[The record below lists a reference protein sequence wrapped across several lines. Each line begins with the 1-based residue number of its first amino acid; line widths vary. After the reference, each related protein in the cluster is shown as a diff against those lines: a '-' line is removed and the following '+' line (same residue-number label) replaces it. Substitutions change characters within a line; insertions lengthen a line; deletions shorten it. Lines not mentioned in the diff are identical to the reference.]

1 MRRGFLN
8 GLLAGGVVGALV
20 GLFVAPQMKKR
31 NNWMEQTKHAQSRA
45 RRVIKGVRHTMDDL
59 MK

>member
-8 GLLAGGVVGALV
+8 GLLAGGFIAALV

-31 NNWMEQTKHAQSRA
+31 NNWMEQTKQAQSRA
-45 RRVIKGVRHTMDDL
+45 RRVIKGVRNSMDDL